1 MEEGLH
7 IERDELERRNQNRKP
22 KMKTTKK
29 KLKDQVDTFYWWMSS
44 VTGGTKSESLK
55 QYPAA
60 IVDLTKQAQSIS
72 DLMLNL
78 SKTVLLDDH
87 LIERANYIPIKM
99 KYYQK
104 TYSTI

>member
-1 MEEGLH
+1 MNPN
-7 IERDELERRNQNRKP
+7 DTNKNRKP

-44 VTGGTKSESLK
+44 VTGGTKLECLN
-55 QYPAA
+55 QYSAA
-60 IVDLTKQAQSIS
+60 IVELTKQAQSIS

-78 SKTVLLDDH
+78 SKTALLDEH

>member
-1 MEEGLH
+1 MRVCTSNGTNPN
-7 IERDELERRNQNRKP
+7 DRNKNRKP

-44 VTGGTKSESLK
+44 VTGGTKPESLK

-60 IVDLTKQAQSIS
+60 IVELTKQAQSIS
-72 DLMLNL
+72 DLMQNL
-78 SKTVLLDDH
+78 SKTVLRDEH
-87 LIERANYIPIKM
+87 LIERANYIPTKM